1 MKTRGS
7 CLFNSYI
14 PKKGAKKGGQT
25 LSYPH
30 EFDEKSDS
38 KQFVTK

>member
-1 MKTRGS
+1 MGS
-7 CLFNSYI
+7 VFGMQGNT
-14 PKKGAKKGGQT
+14 GQT